1 MHGKRRLALCVG
13 IVEVGIIAALRI
25 ETTHGQEVEH
35 LLVHFLFA
43 VDQAVDH
50 LFHVAVHGG
59 HVEVEG
65 HFGGCGRTGDKSE
78 KETVGNQLN
87 SVVRIMF
94 KWEWTQR

>member
-1 MHGKRRLALCVG
+1 M
-13 IVEVGIIAALRI
+13 LRI

-65 HFGGCGRTGDKSE
+65 HFGGCGRTGDVHQ
-78 KETVGNQLN
+78 TVDADG
-87 SVVRIMF
+87 VVRKTATDVQVGEAHAVSRINGF
-94 KWEWTQR
+94 